1 MITAGIDAGAATTK
15 AVLMRD
21 REIVGYR
28 ISITAFDFLTSA
40 ERIFHELLLASD
52 INKNDVELVY
62 ATGYGKNA
70 ISFADKGIS
79 EITAH
84 AKGVYFLFPGVRGII
99 DVGGQ
104 DSKIIVVE
112 DGNVTDFLMNDKC
125 AAGTGK
131 FLEYTAKALE
141 VPVDDLGAL
150 ALASPH
156 PAGITSMC
164 TVFAESEVISLRARG
179 IAKEDIAAGLIAGVA
194 QRIVVMA
201 KRMALTDHVAFVG
214 GVAKNAGMK
223 VALEKELG
231 FTLFVPFE
239 PQITGA
245 LGAAISA
252 QGQQI

>member
-1 MITAGIDAGAATTK
+1 VITAGIDAGAATTK
-15 AVLMRD
+15 VVLLKD
-21 REIVGYR
+21 RAIVGYR
-28 ISITAFDFLTSA
+28 VAGTAFDFLTA
-40 ERIFHELLLASD
+40 AGTIYTELLDCSHIKRGEVAR
-52 INKNDVELVY
+52 IA
-62 ATGYGKNA
+62 ATGYGRNA
-70 ISFADKGIS
+70 ISFADTGIS

-84 AKGVYFLFPGVRGII
+84 TKGVHLLFPEVKGII

-112 DGNVTDFLMNDKC
+112 DGQVTDFLMNDKC

-141 VPVDDLGAL
+141 VPIGDLGTL
-150 ALASPH
+150 ALSSFH

-179 IAKEDIAAGLIAGVA
+179 IVKEDIAAGLITSVA
-194 QRIVVMA
+194 QRVGGMA
-201 KRMALTDHVAFVG
+201 KRMGLKDRIAFVG

-223 VALEKELG
+223 AALERELG
-231 FTLFVPFE
+231 VPLFVPFD

-245 LGAAISA
+245 LGAALAARGTRS
-252 QGQQI
+252 

>member
-1 MITAGIDAGAATTK
+1 VITAGIDAGAATTK
-15 AVLMRD
+15 VVLIRG

-28 ISITAFDFLTSA
+28 VTSTAFNFLTAA
-40 ERIFHELLLASD
+40 EKTFTELLEGSD
-52 INKNDVELVY
+52 IERSEVEQIT
-62 ATGYGKNA
+62 ATGYGRNA

-84 AKGVYFLFPGVRGII
+84 AKGVHLLFPEVQGII

-104 DSKIIVVE
+104 DCKIIVVE
-112 DGNVTDFLMNDKC
+112 DGQVTDFLMNDKC

-141 VPVDDLGAL
+141 VPISDLGAL
-150 ALASPH
+150 ALGSLH

-179 IAKEDIAAGLIAGVA
+179 VAKEDIAAGLIASVA
-194 QRIVVMA
+194 QRVGGMA
-201 KRMALTDHVAFVG
+201 KRMGLKDHIAFVG

-223 VALEKELG
+223 AALEQELG
-231 FTLFVPFE
+231 VTLFVPFD

-245 LGAAISA
+245 LGAALAA
-252 QGQQI
+252 QGIRS

>member
-15 AVLMRD
+15 AVLLRD

-28 ISITAFDFLTSA
+28 ISATAFDFLTSA
-40 ERIFHELLLASD
+40 GKIYDELLLAFD
-52 INKNDVELVY
+52 IDKNDVEKVY
-62 ATGYGKNA
+62 ATGYGRNS

-84 AKGVYFLFPGVRGII
+84 ARGVCFLYPEVRGII

-104 DSKIIVVE
+104 DSKIIVVD

-141 VPVDDLGAL
+141 VPIEDLGTL
-150 ALASPH
+150 ALASSH

-179 IAKEDIAAGLIAGVA
+179 IAKEDIAAGLIASVA
-194 QRIVVMA
+194 QRVVVMA
-201 KRMALTDHVAFVG
+201 KRMALTDHIAFVG
-214 GVAKNAGMK
+214 GVAKNVGMK
-223 VALEKELG
+223 AALEKELEV
-231 FTLFVPFE
+231 TLFVPSE

-252 QGQQI
+252 QG